1 MSAPVSARSA
11 MNPQTGTPPMGTP
24 QVSTPQAE
32 IARIAVAER
41 AIVPGS
47 DGRYLCFGGFQ
58 LDTQR
63 ELLFKD
69 GNKMRLPGKVF
80 HTLLAL
86 LEKPGE
92 VVTREALRERLWPE
106 GTFVNYDA
114 NVNTTVNKLRL
125 VLGDSPDQPEF
136 IETIPRLGY
145 CFVASV
151 APRSEFLKAP
161 NGPATAGATVVTEKE
176 SLPENAAPV
185 MKSKHAGVTVTA
197 TPASAAELWSGW
209 KAKGLAA
216 AVLLCGML
224 IGMGIVFLA
233 HRT

>member
-1 MSAPVSARSA
+1 MSAPVTARSSV
-11 MNPQTGTPPMGTP
+11 NPRMGTS
-24 QVSTPQAE
+24 QNSTPQMGTSQIPLPASLS
-32 IARIAVAER
+32 APAL
-41 AIVPGS
+41 G
-47 DGRYLCFGGFQ
+47 GRFLCFGGFQ

-80 HTLLAL
+80 HTLVAL

-92 VVTREALRERLWPE
+92 VVTRETLRERLWPE

-145 CFVASV
+145 CFVGSV
-151 APRSEFLKAP
+151 VQRSELSKVA
-161 NGPATAGATVVTEKE
+161 NGAAAAGATPVAVKEMAPENGAPIKE
-176 SLPENAAPV
+176 SQPAAL
-185 MKSKHAGVTVTA
+185 KAA
-197 TPASAAELWSGW
+197 PASAAELWSGW
-209 KAKGLAA
+209 RSKGLAA
-216 AVLLCGML
+216 VVLLCGML

-233 HRT
+233 HRA